1 MRALATRP
9 PPESRHL
16 PDGAPLPHSLRDFG
30 CAESESL
37 PRLGP
42 PIQPLSTS
50 WFQRLRLPSTASDF
64 FNTQDCKTTTAPTL
78 HGLLQL
84 VVQNW
89 SVKMI
94 ARREIHVLAPPGGVD
109 IEILPQKR
117 SPRT

>member
-84 VVQNW
+84 TGCSNVERLA
-89 SVKMI
+89 SHDKGCGE
-94 ARREIHVLAPPGGVD
+94 EIGRGG
-109 IEILPQKR
+109 E
-117 SPRT
+117 S